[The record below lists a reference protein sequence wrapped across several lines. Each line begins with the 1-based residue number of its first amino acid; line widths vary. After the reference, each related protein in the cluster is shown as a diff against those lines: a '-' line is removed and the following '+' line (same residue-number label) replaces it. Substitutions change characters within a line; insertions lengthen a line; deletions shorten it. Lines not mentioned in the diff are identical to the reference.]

1 MRRLV
6 MIVVAATAYT
16 IQPAA
21 AGDYIYDAVAAKVSR
36 QCVDQ
41 VRSRGF
47 HHFEAFYND
56 GIVPFFVPDRHAFYW
71 FEVCMSQAG
80 FPLR

>member
-1 MRRLV
+1 MRGLV
-6 MIVVAATAYT
+6 MIVAATAT
-16 IQPAA
+16 MIQVAA
-21 AGDYIYDAVAAKVSR
+21 AGDNVYDAVAAKVSR

-56 GIVPFFVPDRHAFYW
+56 GMVPFFIADRHAFYW
-71 FEVCMSQAG
+71 FEMCMVQAG
-80 FPLR
+80 YPLR